1 MISYKP
7 FRHLCVQRN
16 VQVSDLCKELNISTA
31 TMSKL
36 NAKKDNNDYVSL
48 ATIEKLCLY
57 FGVGIEEIVE
67 ILFEEDKTGGNRDV
81 I

>member
-7 FRHLCVQRN
+7 FRHLCVQKN
-16 VQVSDLCKELNISTA
+16 VQVSDLCKELNISST

-36 NAKKDNNDYVSL
+36 NAKKDDNEYVSL

-57 FGVGIEEIVE
+57 FKVGIDKIVE
-67 ILFEEDKTGGNRDV
+67 IMIEE
-81 I
+81 